1 MEYGNILD
9 KVKEYVSKYSIYIIA
24 FLMVIILLIILI
36 PKKNNKESN
45 LTLTLKGNKEVSIM
59 KGEEYVEAGYTA
71 YDSIE
76 GDITNKV
83 IKIGIINENVV
94 GSYIIKYKVTNKNG
108 ITKEE
113 VRTINVVADLSDLS
127 VRVSY
132 PEELTNKDVTIELL
146 IEGDGYDFAMDPDGN
161 IIKSNKIL
169 YNAQAN
175 DEYIFSIKRKDGAV
189 IEKIVSIENIDKVKP
204 TGSCKNVINTNKTEI
219 SVVAND
225 LNGIAKYSYNYN
237 NKKEDSTSDKI
248 VINEPIRNSVVTVY
262 DKAGNYE
269 MISCLT
275 VDNSWPIMEHQ
286 NYTET
291 TPLYYDQN
299 GKLGKLNYIV
309 YRPND
314 LDISNKNPLVIYLH
328 GSGEFGT
335 NIKGSFNE
343 NTTFVNN
350 MKSGKFNQKAIFLAP
365 QCNSSTKSWRKD
377 CFNDLKTLIDDIVN
391 RYNVDSNR
399 ISICGH
405 SLGGGA
411 VVDAIIKWPNFFS
424 AAVLLAPASVTSEL
438 DQIKNIR
445 IAVFTGTK
453 DSLYGYS
460 KNDVSK
466 MQKYGVDAKFY
477 PLEGKGHAAQPPVF
491 NESNAIEWMIS
502 QSK

>member
-1 MEYGNILD
+1 M
-9 KVKEYVSKYSIYIIA
+9 
-24 FLMVIILLIILI
+24 
-36 PKKNNKESN
+36 
-45 LTLTLKGNKEVSIM
+45 
-59 KGEEYVEAGYTA
+59 
-71 YDSIE
+71 
-76 GDITNKV
+76 
-83 IKIGIINENVV
+83 
-94 GSYIIKYKVTNKNG
+94 
-108 ITKEE
+108 
-113 VRTINVVADLSDLS
+113 
-127 VRVSY
+127 
-132 PEELTNKDVTIELL
+132 IELL

-169 YNAQAN
+169 YNVQAN

-237 NKKEDSTSDKI
+237 SKKEDSTSDKI

-275 VDNSWPIMEHQ
+275 VDNSWPVMEHQ

-328 GSGEFGT
+328 GAGEFGT
-335 NIKGSFNE
+335 SIRGSFNE

-365 QCNSSTKSWRKD
+365 QCNSSTKSWRRD

-424 AAVLLAPASVTSEL
+424 AAILLAPASVTSEL
-438 DQIKNIR
+438 YQIKNIR

-477 PLEGKGHAAQPPVF
+477 PLEGKGHATQPPVF